1 MDSKLTLKSSCL
13 IGGRSFDD
21 NNDYDHDDHYHRV
34 FSRLELEPSPGSGT
48 GTYKRHENL
57 ASSLIELRVWLEGQR
72 EQ

>member
-1 MDSKLTLKSSCL
+1 MDSKLTLKSLCS

-21 NNDYDHDDHYHRV
+21 NDYDHDDHYHRV